1 MILNPFA
8 LTALFV
14 GVISLLLIA
23 ASVVSAF
30 YFSRRMK
37 QGADADERATAKD
50 RVHLSFLLIATAF
63 ILRLASWPLFYIL
76 LQSYIPLIPGAMCI
90 FGVTQ
95 VRPGF
100 TLFLEIVKPAAFF
113 LIGGWLILYRLDL
126 ALKTRPLVRNV
137 LRFLAV
143 VSLVAAVDA
152 AAELAFLLSFSP
164 PGIAVS
170 CCTAVTDMVF
180 AAAKLNPDALF
191 GAARVPLIIGTYY
204 GSSIALILLL
214 GFLLARKASGLV
226 SLPRLALTA
235 GISCFGVFIT
245 YAAYRERL
253 GPQMMGL
260 PDHHCLYCLL
270 QYQPLS
276 ILILG
281 LFLLGSFLAIW
292 PLLLRCLAPPAT
304 AAERLE
310 TLNRNLY
317 RSALVC
323 LAIAL
328 LMTWM
333 LT

>member
-14 GVISLLLIA
+14 GAISLLLIA

-37 QGADADERATAKD
+37 QSDSVDERAAAKD
-50 RVHLSFLLIATAF
+50 GIHLSFLLIATAF
-63 ILRLASWPLFYIL
+63 ILRLASWPLFYIV
-76 LQSYIPLIPGAMCI
+76 LQSYVPLIPGAMCI

-126 ALKTRPLVRNV
+126 ALKTRPLVQNV
-137 LRFLAV
+137 LRFLTV

-164 PGIAVS
+164 PGVAVS
-170 CCTAVTDMVF
+170 CCTAVTDMAF
-180 AAAKLNPDALF
+180 AAAKLNPDALY
-191 GAARVPLIIGTYY
+191 GGARVSVIVATYY
-204 GSSIALILLL
+204 GSSIGLLLLL
-214 GFLLARKASGLV
+214 GFLLVRRSSSLV
-226 SLPRLALTA
+226 SLPPLALTA
-235 GISCFGVFIT
+235 GMAGFGIFIA
-245 YAAYRERL
+245 YAAYREYL

-260 PDHHCLYCLL
+260 PDHHCLYCLF

-276 ILILG
+276 LIIVG
-281 LFLLGSFLAIW
+281 LFLPGSFLAMW
-292 PLLLRCLAPPAT
+292 PLLLRCLAPSGRT
-304 AAERLE
+304 AERLAA
-310 TLNRNLY
+310 LNRSLY
-317 RSALVC
+317 RSAWIC

-328 LMTWM
+328 LMTWIFS
-333 LT
+333 